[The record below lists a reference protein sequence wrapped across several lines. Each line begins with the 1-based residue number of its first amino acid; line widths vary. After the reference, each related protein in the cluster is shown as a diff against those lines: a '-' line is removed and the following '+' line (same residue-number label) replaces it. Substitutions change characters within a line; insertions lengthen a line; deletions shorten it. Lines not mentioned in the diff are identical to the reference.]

1 MDKDID
7 ILINP
12 KSLALFISK
21 ILSKNKGNVSKNR
34 EDLVAVLSDTIG
46 SARKAEKLTKEAW
59 EWYSNSTKYIRVPR

>member
-21 ILSKNKGNVSKNR
+21 ILSKNKGLSLTCRNGSDETLEQYESFDIGLRVFLGKKNII
-34 EDLVAVLSDTIG
+34 LSTNDT
-46 SARKAEKLTKEAW
+46 T
-59 EWYSNSTKYIRVPR
+59 